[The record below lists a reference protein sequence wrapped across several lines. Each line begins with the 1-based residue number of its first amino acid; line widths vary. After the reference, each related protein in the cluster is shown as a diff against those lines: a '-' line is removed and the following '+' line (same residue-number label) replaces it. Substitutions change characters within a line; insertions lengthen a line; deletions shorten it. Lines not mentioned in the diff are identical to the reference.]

1 MATQT
6 STNGAPKAPPRITE
20 PTTNVELARRLLSEF
35 PSDKVFE
42 MFADDVVFEFP
53 FNPSL
58 GMAERFEGK
67 TTVVAYLRSMLTHL
81 VGLQM
86 SDIKSYAVAGDPSTV
101 FNEYRGNAKSQD
113 GKPYAQTYMN
123 KMQFRDGKLVL
134 LREMWDSL
142 KVYKST
148 SGARWD

>member
-1 MATQT
+1 METQIATKATPNNLVTATQAA
-6 STNGAPKAPPRITE
+6 TNL
-20 PTTNVELARRLLSEF
+20 ELARRLLTEF
-35 PSDKVFE
+35 PSEKVFD

-67 TTVVAYLRSMLTHL
+67 EKVVTYLKSMLGHL
-81 VGLQM
+81 VGLKM
-86 SDIKSYAVAGDPSTV
+86 RDIECYAVDGDPSIV
-101 FNEYRGNAKSQD
+101 FNEYKGDAKSKD